1 MKITETTADW
11 PRKYLQK
18 ARALRRNSSMRG
30 KKLKRLESV
39 FWSSMQ
45 RKIKVTSGTHTYQVF
60 YTSED
65 RVLCRASKFT
75 RLYLTV
81 KAFDGWTR
89 DPWLELEFFLHV
101 KWRERYG
108 SVHLVNCSKTK
119 INKVTE
125 GRSWFS
131 QGKIVSVQRLC
142 SVELNH
148 RGKSNWVVQNLSA
161 VCEVPISKKFFAWK
175 SNLRATQSAFWAG
188 KRAELW

>member
-1 MKITETTADW
+1 M
-11 PRKYLQK
+11 
-18 ARALRRNSSMRG
+18 
-30 KKLKRLESV
+30 
-39 FWSSMQ
+39 
-45 RKIKVTSGTHTYQVF
+45 
-60 YTSED
+60 
-65 RVLCRASKFT
+65 LCRASKFT

-101 KWRERYG
+101 KWRKRYG

-125 GRSWFS
+125 DRSWFS
-131 QGKIVSVQRLC
+131 QGKIVSVQRVC

-148 RGKSNWVVQNLSA
+148 RGKINWVVQNLSA

-175 SNLRATQSAFWAG
+175 NNL
-188 KRAELW
+188 KRLSRHSDQESVQNYGNIKDNHFVTIYVYTSSKDKVLCWNTKPKGI